1 MTPPI
6 PPSDP
11 PRVALV
17 TYSTKPRGGV
27 VHTLSLAEAMV
38 EGGMPVRV
46 VSLGDPD
53 HDPDHHPDKGF
64 YRPVRA
70 PYTLVPAPEPRE
82 TLEERVFASV
92 DALEQG
98 LASIADE
105 VDIFHTQDCISARAA
120 ARVRDAGADVRVV
133 RTVHH
138 VDDFTTAA
146 LIECQRQAILEP
158 DQLVVVSQDWR
169 TRLHADYGRTAVVI
183 HNGVDAT
190 RFPPIEPA
198 RRDALRHE
206 LGLSDRFIFLAV
218 GGIEPRKGS
227 VYLLQ
232 ALAILARDLDRAP
245 ALVVVGGHSF
255 QDYSAYRDDALAMLP
270 DLGLEL
276 GRDVILAGTVSDAA
290 LHGYY
295 RSADALAFPSVKEGW
310 GLAVLEAM
318 TADLPVVASDI
329 PVLHE
334 YLTDHETA
342 VLTRVGDPQSL
353 ADGLREVVTDAAL
366 RAQLIEGGRSLVPE
380 YSWERAAREHQMLYA
395 EAERGP
401 CGGDNEPRD
410 ASTIGAHAHTKMD
423 VPAKVEG
430 L

>member
-1 MTPPI
+1 
-6 PPSDP
+6 
-11 PRVALV
+11 
-17 TYSTKPRGGV
+17 
-27 VHTLSLAEAMV
+27 MV
-38 EGGMPVRV
+38 ESGMPVRI
-46 VSLGDPD
+46 VSLGDPNV
-53 HDPDHHPDKGF
+53 GYF
-64 YRPVRA
+64 RPVRA
-70 PYTLVPAPEPRE
+70 PYTLVPAPEPRA
-82 TLEERVFASV
+82 TLDERVFASV
-92 DALEQG
+92 DALEHG

-120 ARVRDAGADVRVV
+120 ARVRDAGADVRVL

-169 TRLHADYGRTAVVI
+169 TRLQVEYGRSAVVI

-198 RRDALRHE
+198 RREALRHQ

-232 ALAILARDLDRAP
+232 AMAILAKELKPAP

-255 QDYSAYRDDALAMLP
+255 QDYSDYRDDALAMLP

-276 GRDVILAGTVSDAA
+276 GRDVVLAGTVSDAA

-310 GLAVLEAM
+310 GLVVLEAM

-334 YLTDHETA
+334 YLTHLKTA
-342 VLTRVGDPQSL
+342 VLTQVGNPQSL
-353 ADGLREVVTDAAL
+353 ADGMRDVVTDAAL
-366 RAQLIEGGRSLVPE
+366 RAQLIAGGRSVVPDF
-380 YSWERAAREHQMLYA
+380 SWKRAAREHQLLYA
-395 EAERGP
+395 ENG
-401 CGGDNEPRD
+401 
-410 ASTIGAHAHTKMD
+410 H
-423 VPAKVEG
+423 
-430 L
+430 

>member
-1 MTPPI
+1 
-6 PPSDP
+6 
-11 PRVALV
+11 
-17 TYSTKPRGGV
+17 

-46 VSLGDPD
+46 ISLGD
-53 HDPDHHPDKGF
+53 DKGF

-70 PYTLVPAPEPRE
+70 PYTLVPVPEPAE

-120 ARVRDAGADVRVV
+120 ARVRDAGADVRVL

-158 DQLVVVSQDWR
+158 DQLVVVSQDWH
-169 TRLHADYGRTAVVI
+169 TRLLADYGRTAVVI
-183 HNGVDAT
+183 HNGVDPT

-198 RRDALRHE
+198 RRDTLRE
-206 LGLSDRFIFLAV
+206 VLGLSDRFVFLAV

-227 VYLLQ
+227 VYLLK
-232 ALAILARDLDRAP
+232 ALATLTKELDPAP

-255 QDYSAYRDDALAMLP
+255 QDYRAYREDALAMLP

-290 LHGYY
+290 LHEYY

-342 VLTRVGDPQSL
+342 VLTRVGDPGAL
-353 ADGLREVVTDAAL
+353 ADGMREVVTDAAL
-366 RAQLIEGGRSLVPE
+366 RARLIDGGRSLVPRF
-380 YSWERAAREHQMLYA
+380 SWERAAREHQILYA
-395 EAERGP
+395 GK
-401 CGGDNEPRD
+401 GY
-410 ASTIGAHAHTKMD
+410 
-423 VPAKVEG
+423 
-430 L
+430 